1 MGISFRF
8 SFVLF
13 LLASSLPNAGFIC
26 HGGKL
31 TSRPQKV
38 GKVGSL
44 TLLLSFGAEIIY
56 DLQHKKIASN
66 FLGALESELDSM
78 YVCHD
83 VRWAQKRFAVIFGHL
98 EEVKSGE
105 DETKSFLAP

>member
-13 LLASSLPNAGFIC
+13 LLASSLPNSGFIC
-26 HGGKL
+26 HRGKL

-56 DLQHKKIASN
+56 GLQQKKIASN

-78 YVCHD
+78 FVCHD

-98 EEVKSGE
+98 EEVKKSGE
-105 DETKSFLAP
+105 DERKVS